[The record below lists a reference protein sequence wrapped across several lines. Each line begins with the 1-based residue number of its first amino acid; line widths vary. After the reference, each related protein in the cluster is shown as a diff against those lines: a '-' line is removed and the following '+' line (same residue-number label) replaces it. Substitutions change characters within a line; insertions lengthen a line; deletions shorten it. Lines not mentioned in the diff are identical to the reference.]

1 MGEDQTQLF
10 SPLNPA
16 IQKTKTET
24 RYSPGTSDDGQQL
37 YSEVPLFWRL
47 LAQEQGKAFDYQPF
61 ADDIGETKTAN
72 ETLDKGFEG
81 TLF

>member
-37 YSEVPLFWRL
+37 YSEVPLF
-47 LAQEQGKAFDYQPF
+47 
-61 ADDIGETKTAN
+61 
-72 ETLDKGFEG
+72 
-81 TLF
+81 